1 MLHRRCQY
9 KVKKQ
14 NKQKNLIYIPV
25 LIALLILS
33 ILISAS
39 IGQIKIPLEQTVKI
53 LLGRIFHIKLSGYEE
68 ISSAYFNVVWM
79 IRFPRALIAASVGI
93 GLSLCGIVMQAAVEN
108 PLADPY
114 ILGISSGATL
124 GATFALMVGVSSIP
138 LIGQASVSV
147 CAFIGALFA
156 SFLVLFFANIGGHAT
171 GSKLVLAGT
180 VINSMFSA
188 FSNIMIYFANN
199 AQALQN
205 ITFWIM
211 GSTASATWSKVPSI
225 LTIVTLTALFF
236 LSQSNTLN
244 LMLMGEEAATTLGIN
259 LTFWRRIYLIIASMI
274 TAILVSGCGM
284 IGFVG
289 LVIPHIA
296 RAIFGAN
303 HKVLTP
309 YTMLFGGIFMVFT
322 DLLSRSLVSGSEL
335 PVGIITAA
343 LGAPI
348 FLYMLLKKNYGFG
361 GK

>member
-1 MLHRRCQY
+1 M
-9 KVKKQ
+9 KK
-14 NKQKNLIYIPV
+14 KTETKKLIYIPA
-25 LIALLILS
+25 LIALLVLS
-33 ILISAS
+33 ILLSAS
-39 IGQIKIPLEQTVKI
+39 IGQVEIPLLDTFKI
-53 LLGRIFHIKLSGYEE
+53 LMDRLFHVELAGYAE
-68 ISSAYFNVVWM
+68 IPSAYFNVVWM
-79 IRFPRALIAASVGI
+79 IRFPRALIAAAVGI

-124 GATFALMVGVSSIP
+124 GATFALMVGVGTLP
-138 LIGQASVSV
+138 LIGQASVSAS
-147 CAFIGALFA
+147 AFAGALLA

-171 GSKLVLAGT
+171 GAKLVLSGT

-188 FSNIMIYFANN
+188 FSNIMIYFAND

-211 GSTASATWSKVPSI
+211 GSTASATWSKVPAI
-225 LTIVTLTALFF
+225 LVIVALTALFF
-236 LSQSNTLN
+236 LTQSNTLN

-259 LTFWRRIYLIIASMI
+259 LTFWRRVYLIIASLI
-274 TAILVSGCGM
+274 TGILVSGCGM

-289 LVIPHIA
+289 LVIPHIS

-303 HKVLTP
+303 HRVLTP
-309 YTMLFGGIFMVFT
+309 YTILFGGIFMVIT
-322 DLLSRSLVSGSEL
+322 DLLSRSLVSGSEV

-343 LGAPI
+343 LGAPV
-348 FLYMLLKKNYGFG
+348 FLYMLLKKDYGFG

>member
-1 MLHRRCQY
+1 MSTGKL
-9 KVKKQ
+9 KK
-14 NKQKNLIYIPV
+14 KTETKKLIYIPA
-25 LIALLILS
+25 LIASLVLS
-33 ILISAS
+33 ILLSAS
-39 IGQIKIPLEQTVKI
+39 IGQVEIPLSDTFKI
-53 LLGRIFHIKLSGYEE
+53 LMDRLFHVELAGYAE
-68 ISSAYFNVVWM
+68 IPSAYFNVVWM
-79 IRFPRALIAASVGI
+79 IRFPRALIAAAVGI

-124 GATFALMVGVSSIP
+124 GATFALMVGVGTLP
-138 LIGQASVSV
+138 LIGQASVSAS
-147 CAFIGALFA
+147 AFAGALLA

-171 GSKLVLAGT
+171 GAKLVLSGT

-211 GSTASATWSKVPSI
+211 GSTASATWSKVPAI
-225 LTIVTLTALFF
+225 LVIVALTALFF
-236 LSQSNTLN
+236 LTQSNTLN

-259 LTFWRRIYLIIASMI
+259 LTFWRRVYLIIASLI
-274 TAILVSGCGM
+274 TGILVSGCGM

-289 LVIPHIA
+289 LVIPHIS

-303 HKVLTP
+303 HRVLTP
-309 YTMLFGGIFMVFT
+309 YTILFGGIFMVIT
-322 DLLSRSLVSGSEL
+322 DLLSRSLVSGSEV

-343 LGAPI
+343 LGAPV
-348 FLYMLLKKNYGFG
+348 FLYMLLKKDYGFG

>member
-1 MLHRRCQY
+1 MD
-9 KVKKQ
+9 
-14 NKQKNLIYIPV
+14 
-25 LIALLILS
+25 
-33 ILISAS
+33 
-39 IGQIKIPLEQTVKI
+39 TFKI
-53 LLGRIFHIKLSGYEE
+53 LMDRLFHVKLAGYAETP
-68 ISSAYFNVVWM
+68 SAYFNVVWM
-79 IRFPRALIAASVGI
+79 IRFPRALIAAAVGI

-124 GATFALMVGVSSIP
+124 GATFALMVGVGTLP
-138 LIGQASVSV
+138 LIGQASVSAS
-147 CAFIGALFA
+147 AFAGALLA

-171 GSKLVLAGT
+171 GAKLVLSGT

-211 GSTASATWSKVPSI
+211 GSTASATWSKVPAI
-225 LTIVTLTALFF
+225 LVIVALTALFF
-236 LSQSNTLN
+236 LTQSNTLN

-259 LTFWRRIYLIIASMI
+259 LTFWRRVYLIIASLI
-274 TAILVSGCGM
+274 TGILVSGCGM

-289 LVIPHIA
+289 LVIPHIS

-303 HKVLTP
+303 HRVLTP
-309 YTMLFGGIFMVFT
+309 YTILFGGIFMVLT
-322 DLLSRSLVSGSEL
+322 DLLSRSLVSGSEV

-343 LGAPI
+343 LGAPV
-348 FLYMLLKKNYGFG
+348 FLYMLLKKDYGFG

>member
-1 MLHRRCQY
+1 MSTGKL
-9 KVKKQ
+9 KK
-14 NKQKNLIYIPV
+14 KTETKKLIYIPA
-25 LIALLILS
+25 LIALLVLS
-33 ILISAS
+33 ILLSAS
-39 IGQIKIPLEQTVKI
+39 IGQVEIPLLDTFKI
-53 LLGRIFHIKLSGYEE
+53 LMDRLFHVELAGYAE
-68 ISSAYFNVVWM
+68 IPSAYFNVVWM
-79 IRFPRALIAASVGI
+79 IRFPRALIAAAVGI

-124 GATFALMVGVSSIP
+124 GATFALMVGVGTLP
-138 LIGQASVSV
+138 LIGQASVSAS
-147 CAFIGALFA
+147 AFAGALLA

-171 GSKLVLAGT
+171 GAKLVLSGT

-188 FSNIMIYFANN
+188 FSNIMVYFANN

-211 GSTASATWSKVPSI
+211 GSTASATWSKVPAI
-225 LTIVTLTALFF
+225 LVIVALTALFF
-236 LSQSNTLN
+236 LTQSNTLN

-259 LTFWRRIYLIIASMI
+259 LTFWRRVYLIIASLI
-274 TAILVSGCGM
+274 TGILVSGCGM

-289 LVIPHIA
+289 LVIPHIS

-303 HKVLTP
+303 HRVLTP
-309 YTMLFGGIFMVFT
+309 YTILFGGIFMVLT
-322 DLLSRSLVSGSEL
+322 DLLSRSLVSGSEV

-343 LGAPI
+343 LGAPV

>member
-1 MLHRRCQY
+1 MSTGKL
-9 KVKKQ
+9 KK
-14 NKQKNLIYIPV
+14 KTETKKLIYIPA
-25 LIALLILS
+25 LIALLVLS
-33 ILISAS
+33 ILLSAS
-39 IGQIKIPLEQTVKI
+39 IGQVEIPLLDTFKI
-53 LLGRIFHIKLSGYEE
+53 LMDRLFHVELAGYAE
-68 ISSAYFNVVWM
+68 IPSAYFNVVWM
-79 IRFPRALIAASVGI
+79 IRFPRALIAAAVGI

-124 GATFALMVGVSSIP
+124 GATFALMVGVGTLP
-138 LIGQASVSV
+138 LIGQASVSAS
-147 CAFIGALFA
+147 AFAGALLA

-171 GSKLVLAGT
+171 GAKLVLSGT

-188 FSNIMIYFANN
+188 FSNIMVYFANN

-211 GSTASATWSKVPSI
+211 GSTASATWSKVPAI
-225 LTIVTLTALFF
+225 LVIVALTALFF
-236 LSQSNTLN
+236 LTQSNTLN

-259 LTFWRRIYLIIASMI
+259 LTFWRRVYLIIASLI
-274 TAILVSGCGM
+274 TGILVSGCGM

-289 LVIPHIA
+289 LVIPHIS

-303 HKVLTP
+303 HRVLTP
-309 YTMLFGGIFMVFT
+309 YTILFGGIFMVLT
-322 DLLSRSLVSGSEL
+322 DLLSRSLVSGSEV

-343 LGAPI
+343 LGAPV
-348 FLYMLLKKNYGFG
+348 FLYMLLKKDYGFG

>member
-1 MLHRRCQY
+1 M
-9 KVKKQ
+9 KK
-14 NKQKNLIYIPV
+14 KTETKKLIYIPA
-25 LIALLILS
+25 LIALLVLS
-33 ILISAS
+33 ILLSAS
-39 IGQIKIPLEQTVKI
+39 IGQVEIPLSDTFKI
-53 LLGRIFHIKLSGYEE
+53 LMDRLFHVKLAGYAE
-68 ISSAYFNVVWM
+68 IPSAYFNVVWM
-79 IRFPRALIAASVGI
+79 IRFPRALIAAAVGI

-124 GATFALMVGVSSIP
+124 GATFALMVGVGTLP
-138 LIGQASVSV
+138 LIGQASVSAS
-147 CAFIGALFA
+147 AFAGALLA

-171 GSKLVLAGT
+171 GAKLVLSGT

-211 GSTASATWSKVPSI
+211 GSTASATWSKVPAI
-225 LTIVTLTALFF
+225 LVIVALTALFF
-236 LSQSNTLN
+236 LTQSNTLN

-259 LTFWRRIYLIIASMI
+259 LTFWRRVYLIIASLI
-274 TAILVSGCGM
+274 TGILVSGCGM

-289 LVIPHIA
+289 LVIPHIS

-303 HKVLTP
+303 HRVLTP
-309 YTMLFGGIFMVFT
+309 YTILFGGIFMVIT
-322 DLLSRSLVSGSEL
+322 DLLSRSLVSGSEV

-343 LGAPI
+343 LGAPV
-348 FLYMLLKKNYGFG
+348 FLYMLLKKDYGFG

>member
-1 MLHRRCQY
+1 M
-9 KVKKQ
+9 KK
-14 NKQKNLIYIPV
+14 KTETKKLIYIPA
-25 LIALLILS
+25 LIALLVLS
-33 ILISAS
+33 ILLSAS
-39 IGQIKIPLEQTVKI
+39 IGQVEIPLSDTFKI
-53 LLGRIFHIKLSGYEE
+53 LMDRLFHVKLAGYAE

-79 IRFPRALIAASVGI
+79 IRFPRALIAAAVGI

-124 GATFALMVGVSSIP
+124 GATFALMVGVGTLP
-138 LIGQASVSV
+138 LIGQASVSAS
-147 CAFIGALFA
+147 AFAGALLA

-171 GSKLVLAGT
+171 GAKLVLSGT

-211 GSTASATWSKVPSI
+211 GSTASATWSKVPAI
-225 LTIVTLTALFF
+225 LVIVALTALFF
-236 LSQSNTLN
+236 LTQSNTLN

-259 LTFWRRIYLIIASMI
+259 LTFWRRVYLIIASLI
-274 TAILVSGCGM
+274 TGILVSGCGM

-289 LVIPHIA
+289 LVIPHIS

-303 HKVLTP
+303 HRVLTP
-309 YTMLFGGIFMVFT
+309 YTILFGGIFMVLT
-322 DLLSRSLVSGSEL
+322 DLLSRSLVSGSEV

-343 LGAPI
+343 LGAPV

>member
-1 MLHRRCQY
+1 MSTGKL
-9 KVKKQ
+9 KK
-14 NKQKNLIYIPV
+14 KTETKKLIYLPA
-25 LIALLILS
+25 LIALLVLS
-33 ILISAS
+33 ILLSAS
-39 IGQIKIPLEQTVKI
+39 IGQVEIPLSDTFKI
-53 LLGRIFHIKLSGYEE
+53 LMDRLFHVKLAGYAE
-68 ISSAYFNVVWM
+68 IPSAYFNVVWV
-79 IRFPRALIAASVGI
+79 IRFPRALIAAAVGI

-124 GATFALMVGVSSIP
+124 GATFALMVGVGTLP
-138 LIGQASVSV
+138 LIGQASVSAS
-147 CAFIGALFA
+147 AFAGALLA

-171 GSKLVLAGT
+171 GAKLVLSGT

-211 GSTASATWSKVPSI
+211 GSTASATWSKVPAI
-225 LTIVTLTALFF
+225 LVIVALTALFF
-236 LSQSNTLN
+236 LTQSNTLN

-259 LTFWRRIYLIIASMI
+259 LTFWRRVYLIIASLI
-274 TAILVSGCGM
+274 TGILVSGCGM

-289 LVIPHIA
+289 LVIPHIS

-303 HKVLTP
+303 HRVLTP
-309 YTMLFGGIFMVFT
+309 YTILFGGIFMVLT
-322 DLLSRSLVSGSEL
+322 DLLSRSLVSGSEV

-343 LGAPI
+343 LGAPV
-348 FLYMLLKKNYGFG
+348 FLYMLLKKDYGFG

>member
-1 MLHRRCQY
+1 M
-9 KVKKQ
+9 KK
-14 NKQKNLIYIPV
+14 KTETKKLIYIP
-25 LIALLILS
+25 ALLALLVLS
-33 ILISAS
+33 ILLSAS
-39 IGQIKIPLEQTVKI
+39 TGQVEIPLSDTFKI
-53 LLGRIFHIKLSGYEE
+53 LMERLFHVKLAGYAE
-68 ISSAYFNVVWM
+68 IPSAYFNVVWM
-79 IRFPRALIAASVGI
+79 IRFPRALIAAAVGI

-124 GATFALMVGVSSIP
+124 GATFALMVGVSTLP

-147 CAFIGALFA
+147 CAFAGALLA

-171 GSKLVLAGT
+171 GAKLVLSGT

-211 GSTASATWSKVPSI
+211 GSTASATWSKVPVI
-225 LTIVTLTALFF
+225 LVIVALTALFF
-236 LSQSNTLN
+236 LTQSNTLN

-259 LTFWRRIYLIIASMI
+259 LTFWRRIYLIIASLI
-274 TAILVSGCGM
+274 TGILVSGCGM

-303 HKVLTP
+303 HRVLTP
-309 YTMLFGGIFMVFT
+309 YTILFGGIFMVLT
-322 DLLSRSLVSGSEL
+322 DLLSRSLVSGSEV

-343 LGAPI
+343 LGAPV
-348 FLYMLLKKNYGFG
+348 FLYMLLKKDYGFG

>member
-1 MLHRRCQY
+1 M
-9 KVKKQ
+9 KK
-14 NKQKNLIYIPV
+14 KTETKKLIYIPA
-25 LIALLILS
+25 LIALLVLS
-33 ILISAS
+33 ILLSAS
-39 IGQIKIPLEQTVKI
+39 IGQVEIPLSDTFKI
-53 LLGRIFHIKLSGYEE
+53 LMDRLFHVKLAGYAE
-68 ISSAYFNVVWM
+68 IPSAYFNVVWM
-79 IRFPRALIAASVGI
+79 IRFPRALIAAAVGI

-124 GATFALMVGVSSIP
+124 GATFALMVGVGTLP

-147 CAFIGALFA
+147 CVFAGALLA

-171 GSKLVLAGT
+171 GAKLVLSGT

-211 GSTASATWSKVPSI
+211 GSTASATWAKVPSI
-225 LTIVTLTALFF
+225 LIIVSLTSLFF

-259 LTFWRRIYLIIASMI
+259 LTFWRRVYLIIASLI
-274 TAILVSGCGM
+274 TGILVSGCGM

-289 LVIPHIA
+289 LVIPHIS

-303 HKVLTP
+303 HRVLTP
-309 YTMLFGGIFMVFT
+309 YTILFGGIFMVLT
-322 DLLSRSLVSGSEL
+322 DLLSRSLVSGSEV

-343 LGAPI
+343 LGAPV
-348 FLYMLLKKNYGFG
+348 FLYMLLKKDYGFG

>member
-1 MLHRRCQY
+1 M
-9 KVKKQ
+9 KKSSEA
-14 NKQKNLIYIPV
+14 KKLVYIP
-25 LIALLILS
+25 ALLVLLVLVILV
-33 ILISAS
+33 SAS
-39 IGQIKIPLEQTVKI
+39 IGQVEIPLDQTAKI
-53 LLGRIFHIKLSGYEE
+53 LVERIFHIKLSGFDE
-68 ISSAYFNVVWM
+68 IPSAYFNVVWM
-79 IRFPRALIAASVGI
+79 IRFPRALIAAAVGI

-124 GATFALMVGVSSIP
+124 GATFALMVGVGSLP
-138 LIGQASVSV
+138 LISQASVSV
-147 CAFIGALFA
+147 CAFAGALLA

-171 GSKLVLAGT
+171 GAKLVLSGT

-188 FSNIMIYFANN
+188 FSNMMIYFANN

-225 LTIVTLTALFF
+225 LTIVAFTAVFF
-236 LSQSNTLN
+236 LTQSNTLN

-259 LTFWRRIYLIIASMI
+259 LTFWRRIYLIIASLI
-274 TAILVSGCGM
+274 TGILVSGCGM

-303 HKVLTP
+303 HRVLTP
-309 YTMLFGGIFMVFT
+309 YTILFGGIFMVIT
-322 DLLSRSLVSGSEL
+322 DLLSRSLISGSEL

-343 LGAPI
+343 LGAPV
-348 FLYMLLKKNYGFG
+348 FLYMLLKKDYGFG

>member
-1 MLHRRCQY
+1 M
-9 KVKKQ
+9 KK
-14 NKQKNLIYIPV
+14 KTETKKLIYIPA
-25 LIALLILS
+25 LIALLVLS
-33 ILISAS
+33 ILLSAS
-39 IGQIKIPLEQTVKI
+39 IGQVEIPLSDTFKI
-53 LLGRIFHIKLSGYEE
+53 LMDRLFHVKLAGYAE

-79 IRFPRALIAASVGI
+79 IRFPRALIAAAVGI

-124 GATFALMVGVSSIP
+124 GATFALMVGVGTLP
-138 LIGQASVSV
+138 LIGQASVSAS
-147 CAFIGALFA
+147 AFAGALLA

-171 GSKLVLAGT
+171 GAKLVLSGT

-199 AQALQN
+199 AQALQS

-211 GSTASATWSKVPSI
+211 GSTASATWSKVPAI
-225 LTIVTLTALFF
+225 LVIVALTALFF
-236 LSQSNTLN
+236 LTQSNTLN

-259 LTFWRRIYLIIASMI
+259 LTFWRRVYLIIASLI
-274 TAILVSGCGM
+274 TGILVSGCGM

-289 LVIPHIA
+289 LVIPHIS

-303 HKVLTP
+303 HRVLTP
-309 YTMLFGGIFMVFT
+309 YTILFGGIFMVLT
-322 DLLSRSLVSGSEL
+322 DLLSRSLVSGSEV

-343 LGAPI
+343 LGAPV
-348 FLYMLLKKNYGFG
+348 FLYMLLKKDYGFG

>member
-1 MLHRRCQY
+1 M
-9 KVKKQ
+9 KK
-14 NKQKNLIYIPV
+14 KTETKKLIYIPA
-25 LIALLILS
+25 LIALLVLS
-33 ILISAS
+33 ILLSAS
-39 IGQIKIPLEQTVKI
+39 IGQVEIPLSDTFKI
-53 LLGRIFHIKLSGYEE
+53 LMDRLFHVKLAGYAE
-68 ISSAYFNVVWM
+68 IPSAYFNVVWM
-79 IRFPRALIAASVGI
+79 IRFPRALIAAAVGI

-124 GATFALMVGVSSIP
+124 GATFALMVGVGTLP
-138 LIGQASVSV
+138 LIGQASVSAS
-147 CAFIGALFA
+147 AFAGALLA

-171 GSKLVLAGT
+171 GAKLVLSGT

-211 GSTASATWSKVPSI
+211 GSTASATWSKVPAI
-225 LTIVTLTALFF
+225 LVIVALTALFF
-236 LSQSNTLN
+236 LTQSNTLN

-259 LTFWRRIYLIIASMI
+259 LTFWRRVYLIIASLI
-274 TAILVSGCGM
+274 TGILVSGCGM

-289 LVIPHIA
+289 LVIPHIS

-303 HKVLTP
+303 HRVLTP
-309 YTMLFGGIFMVFT
+309 YTILFGGIFMVLT
-322 DLLSRSLVSGSEL
+322 DLLSRSLVSGSEV

-343 LGAPI
+343 LGAPV
-348 FLYMLLKKNYGFG
+348 FLYMLLKKDYGFG

>member
-1 MLHRRCQY
+1 M
-9 KVKKQ
+9 KK
-14 NKQKNLIYIPV
+14 KTETKKLIYIPA
-25 LIALLILS
+25 LIALLVLS
-33 ILISAS
+33 ILLSAS
-39 IGQIKIPLEQTVKI
+39 IGQVEIPLSDTFKI
-53 LLGRIFHIKLSGYEE
+53 LMDRLFHVKLAGYVE
-68 ISSAYFNVVWM
+68 IPSAYFNVVWM
-79 IRFPRALIAASVGI
+79 IRFPRALIAAAVGI

-124 GATFALMVGVSSIP
+124 GATFALMVGVGTLP
-138 LIGQASVSV
+138 LIGQASVSA
-147 CAFIGALFA
+147 CAFAGALLA

-171 GSKLVLAGT
+171 GAKLVLSGT

-211 GSTASATWSKVPSI
+211 GSTASATWSKVPAI
-225 LTIVTLTALFF
+225 LVIVALTALFF
-236 LSQSNTLN
+236 LTQSNTLN

-259 LTFWRRIYLIIASMI
+259 LTFWRRVYLIIASLI
-274 TAILVSGCGM
+274 TGILVSGCGM

-289 LVIPHIA
+289 LVIPHIS

-303 HKVLTP
+303 HRVLTP
-309 YTMLFGGIFMVFT
+309 YTILFGGIFMVLT
-322 DLLSRSLVSGSEL
+322 DLLSRSLVSGSEV

-343 LGAPI
+343 LGAPV
-348 FLYMLLKKNYGFG
+348 FLYMLLKKDYGFG

>member
-1 MLHRRCQY
+1 MSTGKL
-9 KVKKQ
+9 KK
-14 NKQKNLIYIPV
+14 KTETKKLIYIPA
-25 LIALLILS
+25 LIALLVLS
-33 ILISAS
+33 ILLSAS
-39 IGQIKIPLEQTVKI
+39 IGQVEIPLLDTFKI
-53 LLGRIFHIKLSGYEE
+53 LMDRLFHVKLAGYAETP
-68 ISSAYFNVVWM
+68 SAYFNVVWM
-79 IRFPRALIAASVGI
+79 IRFPRALIAAAVGI

-124 GATFALMVGVSSIP
+124 GATFALMVGVGTLP
-138 LIGQASVSV
+138 LIGQASVSAS
-147 CAFIGALFA
+147 AFAGALLA

-171 GSKLVLAGT
+171 GAKLVLSGT

-188 FSNIMIYFANN
+188 FSNIMVYFANN

-211 GSTASATWSKVPSI
+211 GSTASATWSKVPAI
-225 LTIVTLTALFF
+225 LVIVALTALFF
-236 LSQSNTLN
+236 LTQSNTLN

-259 LTFWRRIYLIIASMI
+259 LTFWRRVYLIIASLI
-274 TAILVSGCGM
+274 TGILVSGCGM

-289 LVIPHIA
+289 LVIPHIS

-303 HKVLTP
+303 HRVLTP
-309 YTMLFGGIFMVFT
+309 YTILFGGIFMVLT
-322 DLLSRSLVSGSEL
+322 DLLSRSLVSGSEV

-343 LGAPI
+343 LGAPV

>member
-1 MLHRRCQY
+1 M
-9 KVKKQ
+9 KK
-14 NKQKNLIYIPV
+14 KTETKKLIYIPA
-25 LIALLILS
+25 LIALLVLS
-33 ILISAS
+33 ILLSAS
-39 IGQIKIPLEQTVKI
+39 IGQVEIPLLDTFKI
-53 LLGRIFHIKLSGYEE
+53 LMDRLFHVKLAGYAETP
-68 ISSAYFNVVWM
+68 SAYFNVVWM
-79 IRFPRALIAASVGI
+79 IRFPRALIAAAVGI

-124 GATFALMVGVSSIP
+124 GATFALMVGVGTLP
-138 LIGQASVSV
+138 LIGQASVSAS
-147 CAFIGALFA
+147 AFAGALLA

-171 GSKLVLAGT
+171 GAKLVLSGT

-211 GSTASATWSKVPSI
+211 GSTASATWSKVPAI
-225 LTIVTLTALFF
+225 LVIVALTALFF
-236 LSQSNTLN
+236 LTQSNTLN

-259 LTFWRRIYLIIASMI
+259 LTFWRRVYLIIASLI
-274 TAILVSGCGM
+274 TGILVSGCGM

-289 LVIPHIA
+289 LVIPHIS

-303 HKVLTP
+303 HRVLTP
-309 YTMLFGGIFMVFT
+309 YTILFGGIFMVLT
-322 DLLSRSLVSGSEL
+322 DLLSRSLVSGSEV

-343 LGAPI
+343 LGAPV
-348 FLYMLLKKNYGFG
+348 FLYMLLKKDYGFG

>member
-1 MLHRRCQY
+1 M
-9 KVKKQ
+9 KK
-14 NKQKNLIYIPV
+14 KTETKKLIYIP
-25 LIALLILS
+25 ALLALLVLS
-33 ILISAS
+33 ILLSAS
-39 IGQIKIPLEQTVKI
+39 TGQVEIPLSDTFKI
-53 LLGRIFHIKLSGYEE
+53 LMERLFHVKLAGYAE
-68 ISSAYFNVVWM
+68 IPSAYFNVVWM
-79 IRFPRALIAASVGI
+79 IRFPRALIAAAVGI

-108 PLADPY
+108 PLAGPY

-124 GATFALMVGVSSIP
+124 GATFALMVGVGTLP
-138 LIGQASVSV
+138 LIWQASVSV
-147 CAFIGALFA
+147 CAFAGALLA

-171 GSKLVLAGT
+171 GAKLVLSGT

-211 GSTASATWSKVPSI
+211 GSTASATWSKVPAI
-225 LTIVTLTALFF
+225 LVIVALTALFF
-236 LSQSNTLN
+236 LTQSNTLN

-259 LTFWRRIYLIIASMI
+259 LTFWRRVYLIIASLI
-274 TAILVSGCGM
+274 TGILVSGCGM

-289 LVIPHIA
+289 LVIPHIS

-303 HKVLTP
+303 HRVLTP
-309 YTMLFGGIFMVFT
+309 YTILFGGIFMVLT
-322 DLLSRSLVSGSEL
+322 DLLSRSLVSGSEV

-343 LGAPI
+343 LGAPV
-348 FLYMLLKKNYGFG
+348 FLYMLLKKDYGFG

>member
-1 MLHRRCQY
+1 M
-9 KVKKQ
+9 KK
-14 NKQKNLIYIPV
+14 KTETKKLIYIPA
-25 LIALLILS
+25 LIALLVLS
-33 ILISAS
+33 ILLSAS
-39 IGQIKIPLEQTVKI
+39 IGQVEIPLLDTFKI
-53 LLGRIFHIKLSGYEE
+53 LMDRLFHVELAGYAE
-68 ISSAYFNVVWM
+68 IPSAYFNVVWM
-79 IRFPRALIAASVGI
+79 IRFPRALIAAAVGI

-124 GATFALMVGVSSIP
+124 GATFALMVGVGTLP
-138 LIGQASVSV
+138 LIGQASVSAS
-147 CAFIGALFA
+147 AFAGALLA

-171 GSKLVLAGT
+171 GAKLVLSGT

-211 GSTASATWSKVPSI
+211 GSTASATWSKVPAI
-225 LTIVTLTALFF
+225 LVIVALTALFF
-236 LSQSNTLN
+236 LTQSNTLN

-259 LTFWRRIYLIIASMI
+259 LTFWRRVYLIIASLI
-274 TAILVSGCGM
+274 TGILVSGCGM

-289 LVIPHIA
+289 LVIPHIS

-303 HKVLTP
+303 HRVLTP
-309 YTMLFGGIFMVFT
+309 YTILFGGIFMVLT
-322 DLLSRSLVSGSEL
+322 DLLSRSLVSGSEV

-343 LGAPI
+343 LGAPV
-348 FLYMLLKKNYGFG
+348 FLYMLLKKDYGFG

>member
-1 MLHRRCQY
+1 M
-9 KVKKQ
+9 KK
-14 NKQKNLIYIPV
+14 KTETKKLIYIP
-25 LIALLILS
+25 ALLALLVLS
-33 ILISAS
+33 ILLSAS
-39 IGQIKIPLEQTVKI
+39 IGQVEIPLSDTFKI
-53 LLGRIFHIKLSGYEE
+53 LMERLFHVKLAGYAE
-68 ISSAYFNVVWM
+68 IPSAYFNVVWM
-79 IRFPRALIAASVGI
+79 IRFPRALIAAAVGI

-124 GATFALMVGVSSIP
+124 GATFALMVGVGTMP
-138 LIGQASVSV
+138 FIGQASVSV
-147 CAFIGALFA
+147 CAFAGALLA

-171 GSKLVLAGT
+171 GAKLVLSGT
-180 VINSMFSA
+180 VINSRFSA

-211 GSTASATWSKVPSI
+211 GSTASATWSKVPAI
-225 LTIVTLTALFF
+225 LVIVALTALFF
-236 LSQSNTLN
+236 LTQSNTLN

-259 LTFWRRIYLIIASMI
+259 LTFWRRIYLIIASLI
-274 TAILVSGCGM
+274 TGILVSGCGM

-303 HKVLTP
+303 HRVLTP
-309 YTMLFGGIFMVFT
+309 YTILFGGIFMVLT
-322 DLLSRSLVSGSEL
+322 DLLSRSLVSGSEV

-343 LGAPI
+343 LGAPV
-348 FLYMLLKKNYGFG
+348 FLYMLLKKDYGFG

>member
-1 MLHRRCQY
+1 M
-9 KVKKQ
+9 KK
-14 NKQKNLIYIPV
+14 KTETKKLIYIPA
-25 LIALLILS
+25 LIALLVLS
-33 ILISAS
+33 ILLSAS
-39 IGQIKIPLEQTVKI
+39 IGQVEIPLSDTFKI
-53 LLGRIFHIKLSGYEE
+53 LMDRLFHVKLAGYAE
-68 ISSAYFNVVWM
+68 IPSAYFNVVWM
-79 IRFPRALIAASVGI
+79 IRFPRALIAAAVGI

-124 GATFALMVGVSSIP
+124 GATFALMVGVGTLP
-138 LIGQASVSV
+138 LIGQASVSA
-147 CAFIGALFA
+147 CAFAGALLA

-171 GSKLVLAGT
+171 GAKLVLSGT

-211 GSTASATWSKVPSI
+211 GSTASATWSKVPAI
-225 LTIVTLTALFF
+225 LVIVALTALFF
-236 LSQSNTLN
+236 LTQSNTLN

-259 LTFWRRIYLIIASMI
+259 LTFWRRVYLIIASLI
-274 TAILVSGCGM
+274 TGILVSGCGM

-289 LVIPHIA
+289 LVIPHIS

-303 HKVLTP
+303 HRVLTP
-309 YTMLFGGIFMVFT
+309 YTILFGGIFMVLT
-322 DLLSRSLVSGSEL
+322 DLLSRSLVSGSEV

-343 LGAPI
+343 LGAPV
-348 FLYMLLKKNYGFG
+348 FLYMLLKKDYGFG

>member
-1 MLHRRCQY
+1 M
-9 KVKKQ
+9 KK
-14 NKQKNLIYIPV
+14 KTETKKLIYIPA
-25 LIALLILS
+25 LIALLVLS
-33 ILISAS
+33 ILLSAS
-39 IGQIKIPLEQTVKI
+39 IGQVEIPLSDTFKI
-53 LLGRIFHIKLSGYEE
+53 LMDRLFHVKLAGYAE

-79 IRFPRALIAASVGI
+79 IRFPRALIAAAVGI

-124 GATFALMVGVSSIP
+124 GATFALMVGVGTLP
-138 LIGQASVSV
+138 LIGQASVSAS
-147 CAFIGALFA
+147 AFAGALLA

-171 GSKLVLAGT
+171 GAKLVLSGT

-211 GSTASATWSKVPSI
+211 GSTASATWSKVPAI
-225 LTIVTLTALFF
+225 LVIVALTALFF
-236 LSQSNTLN
+236 LTQSNTLN

-259 LTFWRRIYLIIASMI
+259 LTFWRRVYLIIASLI
-274 TAILVSGCGM
+274 TGILVSGCGM

-289 LVIPHIA
+289 LVIPHIS

-303 HKVLTP
+303 HRVLTP
-309 YTMLFGGIFMVFT
+309 YTILFGGIFMVLT
-322 DLLSRSLVSGSEL
+322 DLLSRSLISGSEV

-343 LGAPI
+343 LGAPV
-348 FLYMLLKKNYGFG
+348 FLYMLLKKDYGFG

>member
-1 MLHRRCQY
+1 M
-9 KVKKQ
+9 KK
-14 NKQKNLIYIPV
+14 KTETKKLIYIPA
-25 LIALLILS
+25 LIALLVLS
-33 ILISAS
+33 ILLSAS
-39 IGQIKIPLEQTVKI
+39 IGQVEIPLLDTFKI
-53 LLGRIFHIKLSGYEE
+53 LMDRLFHVELAGYAE
-68 ISSAYFNVVWM
+68 IPSAYFNVVWM
-79 IRFPRALIAASVGI
+79 IRFPRALIAAAVGI

-124 GATFALMVGVSSIP
+124 GATFALMVGVGTLP
-138 LIGQASVSV
+138 LIGQASVSAS
-147 CAFIGALFA
+147 AFAGALLA

-171 GSKLVLAGT
+171 GAKLVLSGT

-199 AQALQN
+199 AQALQS

-211 GSTASATWSKVPSI
+211 GSTASATWSKVPAI
-225 LTIVTLTALFF
+225 LVIVALTALFF
-236 LSQSNTLN
+236 LTQSNTLN

-259 LTFWRRIYLIIASMI
+259 LTFWRRVYLIIASLI
-274 TAILVSGCGM
+274 TGILVSGCGM

-289 LVIPHIA
+289 LVIPHIS

-303 HKVLTP
+303 HRVLTP
-309 YTMLFGGIFMVFT
+309 YTILFGGIFMVLT
-322 DLLSRSLVSGSEL
+322 DLLSRSLVSGSEV

-343 LGAPI
+343 LGAPV
-348 FLYMLLKKNYGFG
+348 FLYMLLKKDYGFG

>member
-1 MLHRRCQY
+1 M
-9 KVKKQ
+9 KK
-14 NKQKNLIYIPV
+14 NREAKKLVYIP
-25 LIALLILS
+25 ALLVLLVLVILV
-33 ILISAS
+33 SAS
-39 IGQIKIPLEQTVKI
+39 IGQVEIPLDQTEKI
-53 LLGRIFHIKLSGYEE
+53 LVERIFHIKLAGFDE
-68 ISSAYFNVVWM
+68 IPSAYFNVVWM
-79 IRFPRALIAASVGI
+79 IRFPRALIAAAVGI

-124 GATFALMVGVSSIP
+124 GATFALMVGVGLLS

-147 CAFIGALFA
+147 CAFAGALLA

-171 GSKLVLAGT
+171 GAKLVLSGT

-188 FSNIMIYFANN
+188 FSNMMIYFANN

-225 LTIVTLTALFF
+225 LTVVALTAVFF
-236 LSQSNTLN
+236 LTQSHTLN

-259 LTFWRRIYLIIASMI
+259 LTFWRRIYLIIASLI
-274 TAILVSGCGM
+274 TGILVSGCGM

-303 HKVLTP
+303 HRVLTP
-309 YTMLFGGIFMVFT
+309 YTILFGGIFMVIT
-322 DLLSRSLVSGSEL
+322 DLLSRSLINGSEL

-343 LGAPI
+343 LGAPV
-348 FLYMLLKKNYGFG
+348 FLYMLLKKDYGFG

>member
-1 MLHRRCQY
+1 M
-9 KVKKQ
+9 KK
-14 NKQKNLIYIPV
+14 KTETKKLIYIPA
-25 LIALLILS
+25 LIALLVLS
-33 ILISAS
+33 ILLSAS
-39 IGQIKIPLEQTVKI
+39 IGQVEIPLLDTFKI
-53 LLGRIFHIKLSGYEE
+53 LMDRLFHVELAGYAE
-68 ISSAYFNVVWM
+68 IPSAYFNVEWM
-79 IRFPRALIAASVGI
+79 IRFPRALIAAAVGI

-124 GATFALMVGVSSIP
+124 GATFALMVGVGTLP
-138 LIGQASVSV
+138 LIGQASVSAS
-147 CAFIGALFA
+147 AFAGALLA

-171 GSKLVLAGT
+171 GAKLVLSGT

-211 GSTASATWSKVPSI
+211 GSTASATWSKVPAI
-225 LTIVTLTALFF
+225 LVIVALTALFF
-236 LSQSNTLN
+236 LTQSNTLN

-259 LTFWRRIYLIIASMI
+259 LTFWRRVYLIIASLI
-274 TAILVSGCGM
+274 TGILVSGCGM

-289 LVIPHIA
+289 LVIPHIS

-303 HKVLTP
+303 HRVLTP
-309 YTMLFGGIFMVFT
+309 YTILFGGIFMVLT
-322 DLLSRSLVSGSEL
+322 DLLSRSLVSGSEV

-343 LGAPI
+343 LGAPV
-348 FLYMLLKKNYGFG
+348 FLYMLLKKDYGFG